1 MVPKASSV
9 LDTPGKSGRKRAE
22 ESKLGTRSP
31 LQDLSG
37 NCTPKAGEVQYDDK
51 YNLRRNGLLQ
61 RSIRKIRNKH
71 RDHFNKQESDDE
83 DVENDLPTEA
93 NSEDIKQ
100 RQNLNL
106 SYLQSLPANSLVILD
121 NDSMWRE
128 VYSDFLGKLLT
139 TAHISSLNI
148 SVSNIIFNMTNVSEK
163 GVVQLPSKTSNDLP
177 KWTLSAMKCLANWP
191 KPFQALTG
199 PDGAM
204 PNYEGFEVD
213 VFNVVKEYFTS
224 LPTPL
229 TTFELFDMFV
239 STFIKAEAVS
249 VVRPPRENQI
259 RRSNFS
265 MTPMPYLETDLDSS
279 PSSTSTPSGYYS
291 GTSSCNLGRLRT
303 ANIKPTM
310 HVMPPPYRSSTTY
323 ENLNSQMSPTAIMR
337 NFLPPNT

>member
-1 MVPKASSV
+1 MP
-9 LDTPGKSGRKRAE
+9 
-22 ESKLGTRSP
+22 
-31 LQDLSG
+31 
-37 NCTPKAGEVQYDDK
+37 
-51 YNLRRNGLLQ
+51 
-61 RSIRKIRNKH
+61 I
-71 RDHFNKQESDDE
+71 
-83 DVENDLPTEA
+83 EA

-148 SVSNIIFNMTNVSEK
+148 NVSNIIFNMTNVSEK

-229 TTFELFDMFV
+229 TTFELL
-239 STFIKAEAVS
+239 S
-249 VVRPPRENQI
+249 
-259 RRSNFS
+259 
-265 MTPMPYLETDLDSS
+265 
-279 PSSTSTPSGYYS
+279 
-291 GTSSCNLGRLRT
+291 
-303 ANIKPTM
+303 
-310 HVMPPPYRSSTTY
+310 
-323 ENLNSQMSPTAIMR
+323 
-337 NFLPPNT
+337 